1 MMLNSLKTVFL
12 LSFVGILSASI
23 VGCDLSVPEPEV
35 PFDIEAQYIKDS
47 ILIEQYLTKYGIED
61 VQYTESGL
69 RYKVLQEGEG
79 PQPNANDVVS
89 MHFTISLLDSAVVE
103 TTVREVAN
111 RYNIFDSAVAYIPYK
126 FNMGGGFTFSGI
138 PVQGLR
144 EGSRLMKLNDRYAF
158 YIPSKLAFG
167 NIAYGKIPAN
177 GVSVWELRMVQI
189 R

>member
-1 MMLNSLKTVFL
+1 MLQNLKTTAIL
-12 LSFVGILSASI
+12 LFAGLLGAS
-23 VGCDLSVPEPEV
+23 VASCDLSVPDPEE
-35 PFDIEAQYIKDS
+35 PFDIEGQYLKDS
-47 ILIEQYLTKYGIED
+47 ILIEQYLAKYGIED
-61 VQYTESGL
+61 VQYLESGL

-79 PQPNANDVVS
+79 PAPNNNDLVS

-126 FNMGGGFTFSGI
+126 FNFGGGFSFSNI
-138 PVQGLR
+138 PVAGLR

-167 NIAYGKIPAN
+167 SIAYGKIPAN
-177 GVSVWELRMVQI
+177 SVSVWELRMVQI